1 MRHGDCDEPDRL
13 LETEAGGHAPST
25 PPSEAAAGGGM
36 PRHAPAA
43 AAASSNISFTLPT
56 ILANST
62 SIAARSEVSSS
73 SSLIAVLGL
82 APNAAWG
89 VGQARAP
96 PPPTLSHAEDLS
108 GGGDDDDDDPDARW
122 RVLVRNGR
130 IRTESLRIHSSH
142 R

>member
-1 MRHGDCDEPDRL
+1 MRHGDCVEPDRL

-82 APNAAWG
+82 APKAAWG
-89 VGQARAP
+89 VGQARMPP
-96 PPPTLSHAEDLS
+96 PPPTLSHAEDLC
-108 GGGDDDDDDPDARW
+108 GDDVDDDPDARCCAM
-122 RVLVRNGR
+122 
-130 IRTESLRIHSSH
+130 
-142 R
+142 